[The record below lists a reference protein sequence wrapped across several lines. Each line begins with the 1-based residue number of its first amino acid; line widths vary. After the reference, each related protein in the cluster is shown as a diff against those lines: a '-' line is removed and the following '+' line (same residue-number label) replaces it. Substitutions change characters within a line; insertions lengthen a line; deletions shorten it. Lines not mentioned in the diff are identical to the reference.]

1 MSDYYNVLGIAEN
14 ASKEDIKKAYRSLQ
28 MKWHPDR
35 NHGNQEAS
43 NMTQK
48 INEAYET
55 LSDPGKR
62 QEYDD
67 GRNNPFLKMAH
78 GHPGGAMDVPMDDI
92 ISMLFGGIPGMSGI
106 PGMHGMPG
114 GARIH
119 VFNASGGGGV
129 PMGFHQALQKPTP
142 VMKTLHVTM
151 EQVLSG
157 ATIPLD
163 IERWVIENGIKV
175 HEQETIYV
183 SVPQGID
190 DGEIIV
196 LRDKGNVASEHQKGD
211 VKVFVKVTNE
221 TEFKR
226 SGLDLIYDKKI
237 SLKESL
243 CGFSFDINYLNGK
256 SYTLNNNKGNI
267 IPPEYKKVYPGMGLT
282 RNEHKGNLIIHFHV
296 DFPES
301 LSIEQIDRLKE
312 VL

>member
-1 MSDYYNVLGIAEN
+1 MSNFYNVLGIGEN
-14 ASKEDIKKAYRSLQ
+14 ATKDDIKKAYRALQ

-35 NHGNQEAS
+35 NPGNQEAI

-55 LSDPGKR
+55 LSDQGKR

-67 GRNNPFLKMAH
+67 SRNNPFMNMAH
-78 GHPGGAMDVPMDDI
+78 GGPGGAMDVPMDDI
-92 ISMLFGGIPGMSGI
+92 ISMLFGGMP
-106 PGMHGMPG
+106 GMPG

-119 VFNASGGGGV
+119 VFNASGNGGV
-129 PMGFHQALQKPTP
+129 PMGFHRAIQKPTP
-142 VMKTLHVTM
+142 IVKTLNVTM
-151 EQVLSG
+151 EQVLNG
-157 ATIPLD
+157 ATVPLD
-163 IERWVIENGIKV
+163 IERWVMENNIKV

-196 LRDKGNVASEHQKGD
+196 LREKGNVVSEHQKGD
-211 VKVFVKVTNE
+211 VKVFIKVTNE

-226 SGLDLIYDKKI
+226 SGLDLICEKKI

-243 CGFSFDINYLNGK
+243 CGFSFDISYLNGK

-296 DFPES
+296 DFPET
-301 LSIEQIDRLKE
+301 LTIEQIDRLKD